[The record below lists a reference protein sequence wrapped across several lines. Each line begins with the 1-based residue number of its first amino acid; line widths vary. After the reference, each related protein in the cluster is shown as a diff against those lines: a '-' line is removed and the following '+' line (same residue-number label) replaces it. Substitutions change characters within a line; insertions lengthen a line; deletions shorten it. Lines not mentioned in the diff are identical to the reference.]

1 MARNRAQDYARG
13 AAAGAPV
20 APPVADR
27 LHLLCHLRAVLT
39 HSPWVS
45 GSSETTTSGQGA
57 TRREHEE
64 KHTLVCKPLRY
75 RVYYAT
81 AGFDTGAAAHPY
93 EALSQ
98 LQCSW
103 AVMPPPMTTTRGAG
117 LAVVIWLPAAVHAI
131 GGPSRWRWSPLV
143 DACQC
148 LTHEHGLVAVGE
160 TIRDSKRL
168 DPVSIRHHFDGAG
181 PVGAPQTAIEPKAS
195 KMRPS
200 GSHKSL

>member
-131 GGPSRWRWSPLV
+131 GGPSRWRCSVPGAAGGVGPGPAGGAAEDGPGRDREGGQRSP
-143 DACQC
+143 
-148 LTHEHGLVAVGE
+148 
-160 TIRDSKRL
+160 R
-168 DPVSIRHHFDGAG
+168 G
-181 PVGAPQTAIEPKAS
+181 P
-195 KMRPS
+195 
-200 GSHKSL
+200 